1 MRGAKRAGDMIA
13 NLLILYEA
21 PALGLQ
27 LLIDGIL
34 IGAVFA
40 LAAYGMALVWG
51 VTNIVNVCQG
61 EFVMLGG
68 LVTVLCAEQGV
79 PPFLAVAIAACALCG
94 LGWVLFQTVVVHL
107 VGRDMFNSVL
117 ATFGIAIVLQQAM
130 ALGFGGADRILDSG
144 LGSWFL
150 FDGLVAIA
158 KVKLLVFVAC
168 IALGLALAFFLTRL
182 RQGQAIRAVAQDERA
197 ASVLGIDTRRVYRLT
212 YALNAAIC
220 GGAGAL
226 AVNAY
231 AIHAY
236 SGLSYTIRAFMIVAA
251 AGLGNLLGVAV
262 ASMGLG
268 IVENFAGFI
277 LGAQYQL
284 ALVFSLLVV
293 MLVIR
298 NWRLKLKRQY
308 LR

>member
-1 MRGAKRAGDMIA
+1 MLDNFSI
-13 NLLILYEA
+13 LLQA
-21 PALGLQ
+21 PALNLQ
-27 LLIDGIL
+27 LILDGIL

-51 VTNIVNVCQG
+51 VTNIINIAQG

-68 LVTVLCAEQGV
+68 FIAVLCAEQGL
-79 PPFLAVAIAACALCG
+79 PPLIGIPAAAAILFL
-94 LGWVLFQTVVVHL
+94 LGVLLFETVIVFVL
-107 VGRDMFNSVL
+107 GRDMFNSVL
-117 ATFGIAIVLQQAM
+117 ATFGIAIVLQQVM
-130 ALGFGGADRILDSG
+130 ALAFGSADRMLDSG

-150 FDGLVAIA
+150 FDGLVAIPIV
-158 KVKLLVFVAC
+158 KVAVFAAC
-168 IALGLALAFFLTRL
+168 IVLGTALALFLSRS

-197 ASVLGIDTRRVYRLT
+197 AAVLGIDTKRVYRLT

-231 AIHAY
+231 PIHAY
-236 SGLSYTIRAFMIVAA
+236 TGLAYTIRAFMIVAV
-251 AGLGNLLGVAV
+251 AGLGNLLGVGLA
-262 ASMGLG
+262 AIGLG
-268 IVENFAGFI
+268 VAESFAGFI

-284 ALVFSLLVV
+284 AFVFGLLVV
-293 MLVIR
+293 LLVLR
-298 NWRLKLKRQY
+298 NWRLRLKRQY